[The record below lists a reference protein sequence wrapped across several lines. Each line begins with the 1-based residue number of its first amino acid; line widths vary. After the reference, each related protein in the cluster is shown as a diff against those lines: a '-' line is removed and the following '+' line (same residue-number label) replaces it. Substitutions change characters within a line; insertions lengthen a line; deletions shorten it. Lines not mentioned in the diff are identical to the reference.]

1 MFLYGKELTKR
12 EFYQRFGD
20 VSQVGGV
27 KSLTLGGG
35 KAKGIDAYEINTGA
49 GLRFMVLADRCMDIA
64 WTDYQSVP
72 IGFISKAGISSSLYF
87 EHRGDELHRVFGP
100 GLLTTCGLRNVGSP
114 CVVDGEEFAQHGRI
128 HNAPA
133 ENVSIDAEWDGDEY
147 RISLKGSMR
156 EAVLYKENLHFTR
169 KIETS
174 LGSNTFKITDSIVN
188 LALRDEYVCILY
200 HFNYG
205 YPVIDEGAKL
215 ILPPADIVNELHDG
229 RPGRWDESLS
239 LLDGPQQKAKSTLFM
254 RFDEEDIKVVIRN
267 EKLEGFKGIYM
278 KYKRSQLPCFTAW
291 RNFLQGDYVLG
302 LEPANCHVEGRAT
315 ERATGTLQVL
325 QPGEQRDYHVEIG
338 VLDGVE
344 QIDEFARAI
353 EFTT

>member
-1 MFLYGKELTKR
+1 MFLYGREMTKC
-12 EFYQRFGD
+12 EFFQRFGD

-27 KSLTLGGG
+27 KSFTLGDG
-35 KAKGIDAYEINTGA
+35 KAKGIYAYEINTGA
-49 GLRFMVLADRCMDIA
+49 GLRFTVLADRCMDIA

-72 IGFISKAGISSSLYF
+72 IGFVSKAGISSSLYF

-133 ENVSIDAEWDGDEY
+133 ENVGIDADWDGDEY

-174 LGSNTFKITDSIVN
+174 LGSNTFKITDTIVN

-205 YPVIDEGAKL
+205 FPVIDEGAKL
-215 ILPPADIVNELHDG
+215 IIPPAGIVNEPHNG
-229 RPGRWDESLS
+229 RPGRWNESLS
-239 LLDGPQQKAKSTLFM
+239 LIDGPQQKAKSTLFM
-254 RFDEEDIKVVIRN
+254 RFDDEDIKVAIRN
-267 EKLEGFKGIYM
+267 EKLEGFKGIFM
-278 KYKRSQLPCFTAW
+278 KYKKSQLPCFTAW

-302 LEPANCHVEGRAT
+302 LEP
-315 ERATGTLQVL
+315 GTVYPESREKFLQKNQMVKL
-325 QPGEQRDYHVEIG
+325 QPMEEMK
-338 VLDGVE
+338 LE
-344 QIDEFARAI
+344 I
-353 EFTT
+353 EFGIEQ